1 MGFRFHNLKSLY
13 RTSISKLSHTNT
25 HKNKKFHPNPIIFQ
39 TLNSHLRTLSDSE
52 NHKYNHPVYKI
63 PKRWHLGH
71 SRHGHDQK
79 EQSQQYGKEGEN
91 IFRLGLA
98 ADIGLAAGKAFTG
111 YLSGSTAIIADAA
124 HSVSDVVNF
133 KVESLPM
140 FYFCVEW
147 LTLLLYLVAFPCC
160 LLWWI
165 AGAMELCMSCNLIFI
180 KKKKVGDLYYCI

>member
-1 MGFRFHNLKSLY
+1 MSVRYPPSSSSSSFSQSFEDLNYFTKYSDTKTQNMGIRFHNLKSLY

-71 SRHGHDQK
+71 SHHGHDQK

-133 KVESLPM
+133 KV
-140 FYFCVEW
+140 
-147 LTLLLYLVAFPCC
+147 
-160 LLWWI
+160 
-165 AGAMELCMSCNLIFI
+165 
-180 KKKKVGDLYYCI
+180 

>member
-1 MGFRFHNLKSLY
+1 MSVRYPPSSSSSSFSQSFEDLNYFTKYSDTKTQNMGFRFHNLKSLY

-71 SRHGHDQK
+71 SHHGHDQK

-133 KVESLPM
+133 KV
-140 FYFCVEW
+140 
-147 LTLLLYLVAFPCC
+147 
-160 LLWWI
+160 
-165 AGAMELCMSCNLIFI
+165 
-180 KKKKVGDLYYCI
+180 